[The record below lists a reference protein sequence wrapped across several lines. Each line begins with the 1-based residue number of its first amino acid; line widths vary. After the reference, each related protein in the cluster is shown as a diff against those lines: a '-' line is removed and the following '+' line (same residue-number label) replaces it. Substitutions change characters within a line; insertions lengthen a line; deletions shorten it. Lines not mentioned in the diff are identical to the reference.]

1 MRTINYFK
9 TKNTAKFNYIFA
21 LCGILMIGLSACQ
34 TKQQALAK
42 EKFQDRLENGRVKKQ
57 MGKRYYMLELE
68 TLSQSV
74 SNSLSTKNKIAAN
87 FQKILGP
94 ITNVETG
101 YQVWPGK
108 GQVNICKFQPEA
120 TKSFTNIYKF
130 TGSKYTLWVS
140 ARVEEKERQ
149 GNMVQLLFTT
159 SETMDIN
166 KSVIVLPPEMTENIF
181 LKLWETIEEE
191 FN

>member
-1 MRTINYFK
+1 MRTI
-9 TKNTAKFNYIFA
+9 NYIFA
-21 LCGILMIGLSACQ
+21 LCGILMIGLGACQ
-34 TKQQALAK
+34 TKQQTLAK
-42 EKFQDRLENGRVKKQ
+42 ENFQDRLENGRVSKQ
-57 MGKRYYMLELE
+57 MGKRHYILDLE

-101 YQVWPGK
+101 YQVWPGT

-120 TKSFTNIYKF
+120 TKSFTNIFKF

-140 ARVEEKERQ
+140 ARVEERERQ

-166 KSVIVLPPEMTENIF
+166 KNAIVLPPEMTENIYV
-181 LKLWETIEEE
+181 KLWQTIENE